1 MLDIT
6 TQANLLV
13 EKMSK
18 MAIGQLYSQLGFLA
32 LTNRW
37 FTKRKIENGGTF
49 TIPLLGTAS
58 SNTRAP
64 GDKVV
69 DQTPSPTKR
78 TVTIVEEESSFQMD
92 PTWMSSE
99 GMIDFFEQQ
108 VVNHTNALAEAVMM
122 DILNIIASS
131 LGIAA
136 VGTLGADITK
146 THMDAMKLALNNSA
160 IPKEPRLAIISGEME
175 NALGDIDEYSDYDS
189 GGIPG
194 IHALGMVKRASGFF
208 IKETPYCKVP
218 AANQHQGFACWP
230 QSIWSVF
237 PMQETFNKGETA
249 VKTESEIDGLRLY
262 MLREYVSGYNGSE
275 RITLSIRYGLKI
287 GRDAGVI
294 RIDGK

>member
-1 MLDIT
+1 MLDVT

-13 EKMSK
+13 EKMQK
-18 MAIGQLYSQLGFLA
+18 VAVGALYAQLGFLSF
-32 LTNRW
+32 TNRW
-37 FTKRKIENGGTF
+37 FTQRKIENGGTF

-64 GDKVV
+64 GDAVV

-99 GMIDFFEQQ
+99 GMVDFFEQQ
-108 VVNHTNALAEAVMM
+108 VTNHTNALAEAVMT
-122 DILNIIASS
+122 DILEIIATSG
-131 LGIAA
+131 GIAS
-136 VGTLGADITK
+136 VGTLAADLTK
-146 THMDAMKLALNNSA
+146 VHLDAIKLALNNSA
-160 IPKEPRLAIISGEME
+160 IPKEPRLAIVSSEME
-175 NALGDIDEYSDYDS
+175 NALGNIAEYSDYDS

-194 IHALGMVKRASGFF
+194 IHALGMVKKASGLFV
-208 IKETPYCKVP
+208 KETPYTYSP
-218 AANQHQGFACWP
+218 AGGQHQGFACWP

-237 PMQETFNKGETA
+237 PMQETFNKGEVA
-249 VKTESEIDGLRLY
+249 VKTEQEIDGLRLY
-262 MLREYVSGYNGSE
+262 LLREYVPGFNGSE
-275 RITLSIRYGLKI
+275 RVTLSIRYGAKI